1 VSSMPKWIISA
12 ALVGGLFTSASARAG
27 IVVVSRETSIRAAVV
42 NDKTNIEHTKGTTT
56 LADFDDS
63 VSVFDDV
70 NNTGNATVS
79 QTSKLTVTGGQL
91 TGFSVQGDG
100 VGIGDGVDATGVFH
114 LVFDVTSPGVHFTSA
129 GSIGGSGQAGGE
141 VQSFV
146 FTKVGAS
153 KPIISEMPFD
163 ADVNFGKNGTLTPGR
178 YDVRAEYVAGD
189 AGGSGSRA
197 DFTFGFSP
205 AAVPVPLPP
214 GAWGGAAVLA
224 ACGFRHVTRRNCRK
238 SSRR

>member
-1 VSSMPKWIISA
+1 MAATPKWLIPA
-12 ALVGGLFTSASARAG
+12 ALVGGLLASASARAG

-42 NDKTNIEHTKGTTT
+42 NDQTNIEQTKGTTT

-63 VSVFDDV
+63 VSVSDDQ

-79 QTSKLTVTGGQL
+79 QTAKLTITGGQL
-91 TGFSVQGDG
+91 AGFSVQGDG
-100 VGIGDGVDATGVFH
+100 LGIGDGADATGVFH
-114 LVFDVTSPGVHFTSA
+114 LVFDVTSPGVRFTSA

-146 FTKVGAS
+146 FIKVGAS

-163 ADVNFGKNGTLTPGR
+163 ADVNFGKDGTLAPGR

-189 AGGSGSRA
+189 LGGSGSRT
-197 DFTFGFSP
+197 DFTFGFTP
-205 AAVPVPLPP
+205 AAIPVPLPP
-214 GAWGGAAVLA
+214 GAWAGAAMLA
-224 ACGFRHVTRRNCRK
+224 AGALRSVVRRG
-238 SSRR
+238 RRS